1 MHVRLERWHRVR
13 LPERDTGVCNNRKP
27 IRKSVATLFSAAL
40 VIAGLTGGTV
50 LASAAESESVTI
62 QETPRQTSTVP
73 ATPSSDDDAD
83 DAPAE
88 ATKPA
93 PPQQPR
99 QESTTKSP
107 STKKKSEKSSS
118 PSATTQESETAEE
131 EDDTEVEPEE
141 TEATIT
147 VHVGGNQSGLA
158 GASLRL
164 YTGGESG
171 PSSAVS
177 GAWAQCTSNGSGT
190 CSFTIPDTHPATDDY
205 EQGENYDQRF
215 WVVQE
220 SAPSGWYAN
229 ATVGLSSETP
239 YRFRTGPA
247 LRAGASYSSGSD
259 FMRTQGSSGTWQN
272 SRANPSASLNCRP
285 GADIALVLDRSGA
298 AGNFTAAAEAMK
310 RRLAGTNST
319 VTVLDG
325 DLGQTAQGS
334 YDLAIVVGAGAKASS
349 FADVEQTIRSANA
362 VKAQGTRI
370 LAVRMGSS
378 STANLRAIAGSQTS
392 SSVSYTGA
400 DVHTIGLGRLPMLLD
415 SVADQLA
422 CETTVQVTQKLSAY
436 GQHAATAGS
445 GWTFSLEATH
455 AAVAPEATQ
464 QTGEQG
470 TVSYTLD
477 LDSAKATGLTL
488 NSMLTDQQQ
497 ADGWV
502 AKDSTCEVNGT
513 KAASGKATAELKIAR
528 GDRVECTF
536 HAVQTLDPALKI
548 SKQAWGT
555 ENIGGLADA
564 PEIPRGSSIS
574 AGTTVTWTYLV
585 TNTGETPLDDVV
597 VTDSQLPDDAITCP
611 RNTLAVGES
620 MTCTASGAVTADH

>member
-1 MHVRLERWHRVR
+1 MHYRAERRHRVQR
-13 LPERDTGVCNNRKP
+13 PEPGTGMCNSPGP
-27 IRKSVATLFSAAL
+27 IRTSVAAVCSAAL
-40 VIAGLTGGTV
+40 VIAGLTAGTV
-50 LASAAESESVTI
+50 LASAAESEPVTI
-62 QETPRQTSTVP
+62 HETPW
-73 ATPSSDDDAD
+73 
-83 DAPAE
+83 
-88 ATKPA
+88 
-93 PPQQPR
+93 
-99 QESTTKSP
+99 QESTTQSP
-107 STKKKSEKSSS
+107 STDKKSTASSF
-118 PSATTQESETAEE
+118 PTATAQETETAEE
-131 EDDTEVEPEE
+131 EDDTAVEPEE

-147 VHVGGNQSGLA
+147 VHVGDNPSGLA
-158 GASLRL
+158 GVSLRL
-164 YTGGESG
+164 YSGDESG
-171 PSSAVS
+171 LTSAVTGS
-177 GAWAQCTSNGSGT
+177 WAQCTSNGSGE

-220 SAPSGWYAN
+220 SAPAGWYAN

-247 LRAGASYSSGSD
+247 LRAGASYNSGSD

-272 SRANPSASLNCRP
+272 SRTNPSASLSCRP
-285 GADIALVLDRSGA
+285 GAKIALILDRSGA
-298 AGNFTAAAEAMK
+298 VGDFTAAAQTMK
-310 RRLAGTNST
+310 RRLAGTHST

-325 DLGQTAQGS
+325 GLEQAAQGS

-349 FADVEQTIRSANA
+349 FADIEHTIHSANE

-370 LAVRMGSS
+370 LAVGVGEETSA
-378 STANLRAIAGSQTS
+378 ANLRAIAGSQTS
-392 SSVSYTGA
+392 SSVSYNGA
-400 DVHTIGLGRLPMLLD
+400 DVHTMSPGRLPTLLD

-422 CETTVQVTQKLSAY
+422 CETTVQITQQLSAY
-436 GQHAATAGS
+436 GQDTATAGS
-445 GWTFSLEATH
+445 GWNFRLESTH
-455 AAVAPEATQ
+455 ADNPSEATQ

-470 TVSYTLD
+470 TVFYTLD

-488 NSMLTDQQQ
+488 NSLLTDQQQ

-502 AKDSTCEVNGT
+502 AKDSSCDVNGT
-513 KAASGKATAELKIAR
+513 KVASGKATAELKVTP

-536 HAVQTLDPALKI
+536 HAVQTLDAALKI

-555 ENIGGLADA
+555 ENIAGLADA
-564 PEIPRGSSIS
+564 PQIPPGSSIS

-597 VTDSQLPDDAITCP
+597 VTDNQLPDDAISCP

-620 MTCTASGAVTADH
+620 MTCTGSGAVTADH